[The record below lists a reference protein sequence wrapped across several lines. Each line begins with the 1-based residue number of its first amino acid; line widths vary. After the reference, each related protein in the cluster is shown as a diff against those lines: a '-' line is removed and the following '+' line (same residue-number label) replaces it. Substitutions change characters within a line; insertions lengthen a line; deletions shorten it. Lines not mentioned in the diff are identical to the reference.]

1 MRISDWSS
9 DVCSSDLLEEVGAHV
24 SYGVVGHKTHAK
36 MVLVLRREK
45 GHIRRYGHLGTGNY
59 HPKTARLY
67 TDFGL
72 LTADQKM
79 RSEEHTSELQS
90 LMRISYD
97 VFCLKTQK
105 INTHIRI
112 DHNTRS

>member
-36 MVLVLRREK
+36 MALVLRREK
-45 GHIRRYGHLGTGNY
+45 GGIRRYGHLGTGNY
-59 HPKTARLY
+59 HPRHARLY

-72 LTADQKM
+72 LTADQQL
-79 RSEEHTSELQS
+79 RSEERRVGQECGSPCRTRGSPYQ
-90 LMRISYD
+90 Y
-97 VFCLKTQK
+97 KTK
-105 INTHIRI
+105 LANTK
-112 DHNTRS
+112 T